1 MTNKNANSPTDV
13 VLEYIEEGV
22 KNKKFKPGDR
32 LPSERKL
39 AELLNV
45 GRPHVRQAFQ
55 KLETYGIVQ
64 TFPQSGT
71 VISQFSKEQIDNL
84 VHDALQEEKYD
95 FFSLVYVRVVLE
107 IEACKLAAQYRTDE
121 DIDKSEK
128 SLAELEKTN
137 NPDERVKKDFA
148 FHHTI
153 YSASHNPV
161 IVSLLEIITPDI
173 MRYYHK
179 YRFCTVPERIVSSEH
194 REYIQNMKGKNVANM
209 KKLVMRHLKNQ
220 IETAEALSGREM
232 SQFKD

>member
-107 IEACKLAAQYRTDE
+107 IEACKLVKPISHRWRHRQIWKIIGRARE
-121 DIDKSEK
+121 
-128 SLAELEKTN
+128 TN

-209 KKLVMRHLKNQ
+209 KKLVIRHLKNQ

-232 SQFKD
+232 SQFKE